1 MIKFIQK
8 LFGSI
13 RWKVI
18 KSFWLLFQ
26 TVSANGWSL
35 TVFSS
40 QKKHP
45 AARATVV
52 VVMVVVAEVDAS
64 GLRLSSGSAANG
76 VEKLG

>member
-1 MIKFIQK
+1 MA
-8 LFGSI
+8 GRSP
-13 RWKVI
+13 
-18 KSFWLLFQ
+18 SFP
-26 TVSANGWSL
+26 AK
-35 TVFSS
+35 
-40 QKKHP
+40 KKHP